1 MRYDCVHRWRRE
13 EEEREEKERGEEE
26 KEGEEREE
34 EEREKE
40 ERDHVIHTMKAG
52 RNIAVKFSFEVLLIT
67 Y

>member
-1 MRYDCVHRWRRE
+1 MRYDCVRRWRRE
-13 EEEREEKERGEEE
+13 EEEEEREKEEREKEEK
-26 KEGEEREE
+26 EE

>member
-1 MRYDCVHRWRRE
+1 MRYDCVRRWRRE
-13 EEEREEKERGEEE
+13 EEEREEEE
-26 KEGEEREE
+26 KEE
-34 EEREKE
+34 E